1 MLVKGATG
9 ALEYPQSGMNI
20 LIGHYINSEQHKPV
34 ELHFAKII
42 QLLNGKANRDYT
54 NQWENGMTFTAA
66 LHVWRWYLGKYY
78 RSVIS

>member
-20 LIGHYINSEQHKPV
+20 FIGHYINSEQHKPV

-42 QLLNGKANRDYT
+42 QLFNG
-54 NQWENGMTFTAA
+54 
-66 LHVWRWYLGKYY
+66 
-78 RSVIS
+78 